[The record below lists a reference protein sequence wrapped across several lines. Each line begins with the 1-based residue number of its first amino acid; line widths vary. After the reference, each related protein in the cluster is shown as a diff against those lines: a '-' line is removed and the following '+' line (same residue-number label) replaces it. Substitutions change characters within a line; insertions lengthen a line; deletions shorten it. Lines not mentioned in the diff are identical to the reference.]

1 MSPALKLTRYL
12 VSSDSLHATRT
23 GFHGR
28 VLFNTRSG
36 AIVSIAQR
44 AWELVAAG
52 RIDELPSALYRQL
65 IDARFVV
72 PAAEDELQA
81 VIHENLGAIED
92 NDVLYQVVQPS
103 AWCQLDCG
111 YCGQEHTRRRLSEDH
126 QQEFLRRVAARLASG
141 SYRQLKIGWFGAE
154 PLAGIEVIR
163 SLTPRARALAADH
176 GCGYSARIVTNGLA
190 LTPKMVTEL
199 FDQHSVAEAEVT
211 LDGLAPDHDRQR
223 YTKGGRGSFERIF
236 ANVCAVARST
246 ALRVVVRCN
255 VTRAN
260 AEGVAPLIEV
270 LAAAGLAGRVG
281 FYTSPVYAWGND
293 AHESALERN
302 NYARAEVEWLALQV
316 RLGFQVGLVPQRR
329 RIVCLAVQKNAEVL
343 DAFGATYNC
352 TEAPYVPAYGKPNV
366 FETRIPVAA
375 LKRAA
380 LETPVAPASRAERL
394 ASFNDQILAGAQ
406 PPCAACVMLPVCGGQ
421 CPKAWQEGHEPCP
434 SAKHNMRERLNLI
447 FALSQPAE
455 QSDAVLA

>member
-36 AIVSIAQR
+36 VIVSIAQR

-190 LTPKMVTEL
+190 LTPKMATEL

-223 YTKGGRGSFERIF
+223 YTKAGRGSFERIF

-260 AEGVAPLIEV
+260 AEGVAPLIEA

-329 RIVCLAVQKNAEVL
+329 RIVCLA
-343 DAFGATYNC
+343 
-352 TEAPYVPAYGKPNV
+352 PNV
-366 FETRIPVAA
+366 FETRVPVAA

-380 LETPVAPASRAERL
+380 LETRVAPASRAERL

-434 SAKHNMRERLNLI
+434 SAKQNMRERLNLI

-455 QSDAVLA
+455 QSDAVSA